1 MWLHVTCCLYLD
13 ICLDHSCTTHA
24 ISMGRWTSITS
35 SCSWVLGF
43 GPYPLYPKSTRRR
56 TSRQMSNIVIWT
68 RMSYSS
74 RANTHTRIYIYYISV
89 CVCAFNLFAD
99 MCVLPKLIIM
109 IKMIMGRL
117 GHWVTLLLFCDLTH
131 IFLGAAKDHL
141 PSLFFFRLQGPQG
154 PPGRRIAAMPW
165 VLTAMLQLR
174 SSSKRGHVTPSP
186 LFILDPHH
194 D

>member
-1 MWLHVTCCLYLD
+1 M
-13 ICLDHSCTTHA
+13 
-24 ISMGRWTSITS
+24 
-35 SCSWVLGF
+35 LGF

-74 RANTHTRIYIYYISV
+74 RANTHTRIYIYIISL

-141 PSLFFFRLQGPQG
+141 PSLFFSPAGPSR
-154 PPGRRIAAMPW
+154 PPGPSNRRHAMSSDSNAPTQEFIETW
-165 VLTAMLQLR
+165 PRNPFSFVHIR
-174 SSSKRGHVTPSP
+174 SPP
-186 LFILDPHH
+186 
-194 D
+194 